1 MEKDYHY
8 YFIPNLKLEF
18 CIYGNIIMNK
28 KMTPTCLHVKWAPS
42 VWEPPSSIVSHTM
55 NNNKPKNKHSRKNL
69 KQGHKGKHGRKKDDN
84 NKQHPT
90 PRR

>member
-1 MEKDYHY
+1 M
-8 YFIPNLKLEF
+8 LKLEQKSALRGAYEELGF
-18 CIYGNIIMNK
+18 GARPK
-28 KMTPTCLHVKWAPS
+28 LHVKWAPS
-42 VWEPPSSIVSHTM
+42 VWEPPSSIVSHTV